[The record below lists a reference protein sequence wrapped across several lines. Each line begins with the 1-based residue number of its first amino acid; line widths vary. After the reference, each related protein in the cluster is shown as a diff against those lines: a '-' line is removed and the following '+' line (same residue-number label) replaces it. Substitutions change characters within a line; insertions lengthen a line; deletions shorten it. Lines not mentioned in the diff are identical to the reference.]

1 MNRKL
6 TLFFAMLLLTIVSKA
21 EDIDSLKICMEAGDS
36 CMQQY
41 NTFEALK
48 YYQRAYELGKAVAGK
63 QAEDTLKLP
72 IEDLDKL
79 PQEKADKIIDRLI
92 AGAVKSATVPYYI
105 SAKLADCYY
114 KRGNYFQCSEL
125 LKKTPEDSLSHE
137 SFRQLAYSYKKL
149 DDTGSFIYW
158 ASQLVGRYPMDG
170 EMVAGL
176 TLAFTQ
182 TEQPQ
187 NGIACAERYCKVD
200 TANIEVNRALADAY
214 FVDRQFPKATK
225 IYERLLQQG
234 DSTFNTLYS
243 AGMCYTKTD
252 SLERAYQCLKPALW
266 LSKMQHYGAAYR
278 LGVVCVDTK
287 RYDEGLNYLALAVE
301 LMKPDTTVMR
311 AITLSQGEGYYL
323 TKKYPEAVEA
333 WKQHLSYYPASIAT
347 YYNIANALAYLIND
361 EEQAEGY
368 YRQFLERARQEPK
381 PTQQLV
387 DMMLQAEEIIKYYDN
402 KKNKQNKR
410 LVK

>member
-1 MNRKL
+1 MKRILVLINIV
-6 TLFFAMLLLTIVSKA
+6 LLLTIVSKA
-21 EDIDSLKICMEAGDS
+21 EDIDSLKIYIEAGDS
-36 CMQQY
+36 CMKQY

-63 QAEDTLKLP
+63 QAKDTLKLP

-79 PQEKADKIIDRLI
+79 PQEEADKIIDRLI

-125 LKKTPEDSLSHE
+125 LKNTPEDSLSHE

-158 ASQLVGRYPMDG
+158 TSQLVARYPMDG

-187 NGIACAERYCKVD
+187 NGIVCAEQYCKVD
-200 TANIEVNRALADAY
+200 TTNIEVNRALADAY

-225 IYERLLQQG
+225 IYERLLEQG

-287 RYDEGLNYLALAVE
+287 RFEEGLGYLDLATQ
-301 LMKPDTTVMR
+301 LLLPDTTTMK
-311 AITLSQGEGYYL
+311 AITLSKGEAYYL
-323 TKKYPEAVEA
+323 TEHYDKAVEA
-333 WKQHLSYYPASIAT
+333 WKEHLAYNPSSIAT
-347 YYNIANALAYLIND
+347 YYNIASAYYYYLPDGQLAKTYYEKFLNLARK
-361 EEQAEGY
+361 EE
-368 YRQFLERARQEPK
+368 K
-381 PTQQLV
+381 PTQQLTE
-387 DMMLQAEEIIKYYDN
+387 MIEKAEMLLRTTNFGKSKT
-402 KKNKQNKR
+402 KK
-410 LVK
+410 

>member
-36 CMQQY
+36 CMKQY

-48 YYQRAYELGKAVAGK
+48 YYQRAYELGKAVVGTK
-63 QAEDTLKLP
+63 AEDSQKLP
-72 IEDLDKL
+72 IEDLDKMS
-79 PQEKADKIIDRLI
+79 PEEADKIIDQLI
-92 AGAVKSATVPYYI
+92 AGAVNSPTVPYYI

-214 FVDRQFPKATK
+214 FVDRQFQKATK

-266 LSKMQHYGAAYR
+266 LSKMQHANCAWR

-287 RYDEGLNYLALAVE
+287 RFEEGLGYLDLANQ
-301 LMKPDTTVMR
+301 LLLPDTTTMK
-311 AITLSQGEGYYL
+311 AITLSKGEAYYI
-323 TKKYPEAVEA
+323 TEHYDKAIEA
-333 WKQHLSYYPASIAT
+333 WKEHLAYNPSSIAT
-347 YYNIANALAYLIND
+347 YYNIASAYYYYLPDGQMAKTYYEKFLNLARK
-361 EEQAEGY
+361 EET
-368 YRQFLERARQEPK
+368 
-381 PTQQLV
+381 PTQQLKE
-387 DMMLQAEEIIKYYDN
+387 MIEKAEMLLRTTNFGKSKT
-402 KKNKQNKR
+402 KK
-410 LVK
+410 